1 MAGGTFD
8 SNVNKTRPGTY
19 INVKSTKTETVG
31 TATRGAVVIPLI
43 NHNYGPCGE
52 FIKLTNAAPDKEM
65 AKIGYSVYSSEMLLV
80 KEAFK
85 KANTVYVYILA
96 GNSVKASASGGGV
109 KAEAKYAGTRGNDF
123 KFSVAENPVSGF
135 DIKVYAKAE
144 ILSEYKGIG
153 SIGDL
158 VNADDPYITFTKD
171 GANELSAVASVSLAG
186 GTDAAATTEAHT
198 KFLDGL
204 EAISF
209 NALAY
214 PVTGENAESL
224 KAAIKTKL
232 EYLNESVGKRVH
244 AAIPDFAADCQAVI
258 NVTNGVVL
266 TDGTVVSN
274 AEACAYVA
282 ALYAGASDTESNTY
296 AVYEGAESV
305 DKPKTSEEAEVGIKN
320 GEFFFS
326 YSEEGKVVVEYD
338 INSLVTYTDGVD
350 SSYSKNRVQRVI
362 DEHCSWL
369 KANFPPNKFDNNEEG
384 WGLIEGIGQ
393 AKLVEDEK
401 RGAIKNVDA
410 AADFVID
417 RTMSESDRVYI
428 NEYIQ
433 PVDSAEKIFISVWTN

>member
-19 INVKSTKTETVG
+19 INVKSTKTEAVG
-31 TATRGAVVIPLI
+31 TAARGVVVIPLI

-65 AKIGYSVYSSEMLLV
+65 AKLGYSVYSPEMLLI

-85 KANTVYVYILA
+85 KANTVYAYILA
-96 GNSVKASASGGGV
+96 GNEKKATATGGGV
-109 KAEAKYAGTRGNDF
+109 TAEAKYAGTRGNDF
-123 KFSVAENPVSGF
+123 KYSVAANPAGGF
-135 DIKVYAKAE
+135 DVKVYAKAE
-144 ILSEYKGIG
+144 LLSEYKGLNDITE
-153 SIGDL
+153 L
-158 VNADDPYITFTKD
+158 VNANDPYITFTAGE
-171 GANELSAVASVSLAG
+171 GAVLSDVASVSLTG
-186 GTDAAATTEAHT
+186 GTDTAATTGAHT
-198 KFLDGL
+198 AFLDGL

-214 PVTGENAESL
+214 PVTGDDAESL
-224 KAAIKTKL
+224 KAAAKTKL
-232 EYLNESVGKRVH
+232 EYLNESVGKRIH
-244 AAIPDFAADCQAVI
+244 AAIPDFAADCQFVI

-266 TDGTVVSN
+266 TDGTKVDN
-274 AEACAYVA
+274 AAACAYVA
-282 ALYAGASDTESNTY
+282 ALYAGTSDTESNTY
-296 AVYEGAESV
+296 AVYDGAVSIEN
-305 DKPKTSEEAEVGIKN
+305 PKTSEAAEVAIKN

-338 INSLVTYTDGVD
+338 INSLVTYRDGVD

-384 WGLIEGIGQ
+384 WGLIEGIGR

-410 AADFVID
+410 ATDFVVD
-417 RTMSESDRVYI
+417 RTKSEGDRVYI

-433 PVDSAEKIFISVWTN
+433 PVDSAEKIFISAWTN